1 MIMARGMWSFP
12 SLLGVTLL
20 LSWPSLAQT
29 TWVPVT
35 VPVVSAGSTPA
46 NTLVTADVKRAGDQ
60 PPVDRAHNDRTMR
73 IGTGDL
79 LQITVFGVPDL
90 AEEVRVNDAGN
101 ITMPLIGNVRVAG
114 LTSDEA
120 QQLIAAH
127 LREGGMLRDPQVEVF
142 EKEYASQGIA
152 VMGEVQRPGIYTL
165 LGERRLSS
173 AISAAGGTTGR
184 AGQAISITH
193 ANEPNKPVV
202 LDMDYMDPSKSPSGN
217 VAVFP
222 GDTVVVSRAG
232 VVYVVGAV
240 AHPAGFVMENYEKM
254 TVLQAVAMAGGTEA
268 TASLK
273 NTKILRKTPGGG
285 VQEIPI
291 SLNKILAAKSEDPPL
306 QPEDVLFVPNSMG
319 KTAALRGAQAA
330 LAVATGVA
338 IYGR

>member
-152 VMGEVQRPGIYTL
+152 ARHLHVIRGAPIVQRYFGCGWHDWTRRTGDQHHPC
-165 LGERRLSS
+165 ER
-173 AISAAGGTTGR
+173 
-184 AGQAISITH
+184 
-193 ANEPNKPVV
+193 
-202 LDMDYMDPSKSPSGN
+202 
-217 VAVFP
+217 
-222 GDTVVVSRAG
+222 
-232 VVYVVGAV
+232 
-240 AHPAGFVMENYEKM
+240 
-254 TVLQAVAMAGGTEA
+254 
-268 TASLK
+268 
-273 NTKILRKTPGGG
+273 
-285 VQEIPI
+285 
-291 SLNKILAAKSEDPPL
+291 
-306 QPEDVLFVPNSMG
+306 
-319 KTAALRGAQAA
+319 AQ
-330 LAVATGVA
+330 
-338 IYGR
+338 

>member
-152 VMGEVQRPGIYTL
+152 VMG
-165 LGERRLSS
+165 
-173 AISAAGGTTGR
+173 
-184 AGQAISITH
+184 
-193 ANEPNKPVV
+193 
-202 LDMDYMDPSKSPSGN
+202 
-217 VAVFP
+217 
-222 GDTVVVSRAG
+222 
-232 VVYVVGAV
+232 
-240 AHPAGFVMENYEKM
+240 
-254 TVLQAVAMAGGTEA
+254 
-268 TASLK
+268 
-273 NTKILRKTPGGG
+273 
-285 VQEIPI
+285 
-291 SLNKILAAKSEDPPL
+291 
-306 QPEDVLFVPNSMG
+306 
-319 KTAALRGAQAA
+319 
-330 LAVATGVA
+330 
-338 IYGR
+338 